1 MSLHLKNLPRNLL
14 VLAAAQALFMGAS
27 PLNTLIGGIV
37 GSRIAP
43 TPALSTLPVALM
55 IVGLALSTV
64 PAARYMERV
73 GRRRGFMTGAAIAV
87 GAALMAAMAITR
99 ENFWMFCAATLVLGS
114 NLAFVQ
120 QYRFAAAESVKPAQ
134 VPKAVSIVLLGT
146 LVAAW
151 LGPQLG
157 KMAEPAMGIGRE
169 AMAYIL
175 LAVVL
180 AIGMLLLAK
189 LKDVKPVEHSTAPGH
204 EARSLREVFGQ
215 RGFLIAV
222 LAASCGYGVM
232 SFLMTATPISMHVKD
247 GFSLDNTAL
256 VIQSHIAAMYLPSL
270 FSGVLI
276 RKLGEPLLM
285 LTGIAALGICIAI
298 GFLGHE
304 FHHYWFTLV
313 LLGIGWNFLF
323 VSATTLLTKQ
333 YRASER
339 YRAQAANDFTVFS
352 ITAAASL
359 LSGTAIEYLGWEGLL
374 TVSIVPLVLLTVMLL
389 VNWSKLREP
398 AVAG

>member
-1 MSLHLKNLPRNLL
+1 MSLHLNNLPRNLL

-64 PAARYMERV
+64 PAARYMEQV

-87 GAALMAAMAITR
+87 GAALVAAMAITR
-99 ENFWMFCAATLVLGS
+99 ENFWLFCASTLVLGS

-146 LVAAW
+146 LAAAW

-169 AMAYIL
+169 AMAYVL
-175 LAVVL
+175 LAIVL

-189 LKDVKPVEHSTAPGH
+189 LKDVKPVEHSTAPGQ

-247 GFSLDNTAL
+247 GFSLDKTAL

-276 RKLGEPLLM
+276 RRLGEPLLM
-285 LTGIAALGICIAI
+285 LTGIAI

-304 FHHYWFTLV
+304 FHHYWVTLV

-323 VSATTLLTKQ
+323 VSATTLLTRQ

-374 TVSIVPLVLLTVMLL
+374 TVSILPLALLTAMLL
-389 VNWSKLREP
+389 VSWKKLRATLATIP
-398 AVAG
+398 